1 MPGLQAILCRAPRL
15 ARRQGVNLD
24 LDDRL
29 ATHFTFGTQEI
40 IDTAQNYPPYN
51 IIRKDD
57 EHYFIE
63 IAAAGFLKPD
73 IEITMENGTLT
84 VSGKQIKK
92 ADGTEEEADGYE
104 YLHRGLSSRNFERTF
119 NLAEYVEVKDAAL
132 NNGIL
137 SIHLEKKIPEAM
149 KAKTIN
155 IK

>member
-1 MPGLQAILCRAPRL
+1 MTRITS
-15 ARRQGVNLD
+15 LD
-24 LDDRL
+24 LNPFYRNSIGFNQLFDRI
-29 ATHFTFGTQEI
+29 TSN

-73 IEITMENGTLT
+73 INIEMENGTLT

-92 ADGTEEEADGYE
+92 ADGEDEANGYE

-137 SIHLEKKIPEAM
+137 SIHLEKKIPEAL
-149 KAKTIN
+149 KPKTIE

>member
-1 MPGLQAILCRAPRL
+1 MTRITS
-15 ARRQGVNLD
+15 LD
-24 LDDRL
+24 LNPFYRNSIGFNSLFDQI
-29 ATHFTFGTQEI
+29 ANNMEMGST
-40 IDTAQNYPPYN
+40 QNYPPYN

-92 ADGTEEEADGYE
+92 ADGSDEEADGYE
-104 YLHRGLSSRNFERTF
+104 YLHRGLSRRNFERTF
-119 NLAEYVEVKDAAL
+119 NLAEYVEVKDASL
-132 NNGIL
+132 NNCIL
-137 SIHLEKKIPEAM
+137 SIHLQKIVPEAM
-149 KAKTIN
+149 KPKTIE